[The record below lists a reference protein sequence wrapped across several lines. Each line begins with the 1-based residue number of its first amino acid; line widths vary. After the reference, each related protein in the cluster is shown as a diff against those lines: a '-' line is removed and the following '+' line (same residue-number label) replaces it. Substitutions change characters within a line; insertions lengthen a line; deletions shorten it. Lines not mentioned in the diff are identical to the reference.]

1 MSEFHILSFLCWV
14 LALMKVSYGK
24 PGGWNN
30 LTTNKT
36 CRALWK
42 PTQRP
47 WVDSLMLTPL
57 LSSPCSLSNCF
68 CLLSCLVHRCALSP
82 HRDAGGLRCVIRE
95 SWAGSC
101 SSATKTISSVND
113 KLTFIALPKRTNR
126 RPYRWGAENSAL
138 PNMRSGDLCEFYWLF
153 FLWCPTSSY
162 DFLWLLSSAV
172 SPLQLAGESPF
183 PTFKSGLQWTPLKVI
198 LILRE

>member
-1 MSEFHILSFLCWV
+1 MESPEDETIWLRTKRAELCENPLNALEWTLWCWRLCWV
-14 LALMKVSYGK
+14 LLA
-24 PGGWNN
+24 P
-30 LTTNKT
+30 
-36 CRALWK
+36 
-42 PTQRP
+42 
-47 WVDSLMLTPL
+47 
-57 LSSPCSLSNCF
+57 NCF

-82 HRDAGGLRCVIRE
+82 HRDAGGLRRVIRE

-113 KLTFIALPKRTNR
+113 KPTFIALPKRTNR

-138 PNMRSGDLCEFYWLF
+138 PNMRSGDPCEFYWLF
-153 FLWCPTSSY
+153 FLWCPTSY
-162 DFLWLLSSAV
+162 YGFLWLLSSAL

-183 PTFKSGLQWTPLKVI
+183 PRFKSGLQWTPLKVI

>member
-1 MSEFHILSFLCWV
+1 MSEFHVLSFLCWV

-24 PGGWNN
+24 PRGWNN

-42 PTQRP
+42 PTQCP
-47 WVDSLMLTPL
+47 WVDSLMLMLL
-57 LSSPCSLSNCF
+57 LSSPCSLWNCF

-113 KLTFIALPKRTNR
+113 KPTFIALPKRTNR
-126 RPYRWGAENSAL
+126 RPYRWGAENNAL
-138 PNMRSGDLCEFYWLF
+138 PNMCSGDLCEFYWLF

-172 SPLQLAGESPF
+172 SPLQLVGESPF
-183 PTFKSGLQWTPLKVI
+183 PRFKSGLQWTPLKVI